1 MKLQTQPTTTVTVTV
16 SSDDT
21 DAATVSGPTLRF
33 TTSNWDTEQT
43 VTVRGVNDGDSDGEF
58 VTITNTASGG
68 EYAGVTETVTV
79 TVDDDDK
86 PGITFTPAART
97 IREGATGTY
106 DVKLNTAPTAD
117 VDRGYQ
123 LQQPGRDG
131 EQEQPDLHHGQL
143 RQEPAGHRH
152 RRPGR
157 RRSGRHGDLDAQSER
172 CELRL
177 GE

>member
-68 EYAGVTETVTV
+68 EYAGVTETVWLF
-79 TVDDDDK
+79 VDDDDTR
-86 PGITFTPAART
+86 GITITPAART

-117 VDRGYQ
+117 VTVASAPTTRT
-123 LQQPGRDG
+123 
-131 EQEQPDLHHGQL
+131 
-143 RQEPAGHRH
+143 
-152 RRPGR
+152 
-157 RRSGRHGDLDAQSER
+157 
-172 CELRL
+172 
-177 GE
+177 